1 MGSKT
6 KVPLMIKLFATHS
19 CNTCTRNSVHFCCLS
34 GFRTVGWA
42 RKKTKHQQLEKVAA
56 DTTMVNRGP
65 DRELAQHSTVNNIP
79 GEHIA
84 KKQTGATC

>member
-1 MGSKT
+1 
-6 KVPLMIKLFATHS
+6 
-19 CNTCTRNSVHFCCLS
+19 
-34 GFRTVGWA
+34 VGEK
-42 RKKTKHQQLEKVAA
+42 KKTKHQQLEKVAA

>member
-1 MGSKT
+1 MYK
-6 KVPLMIKLFATHS
+6 KVSIFVVSLVS
-19 CNTCTRNSVHFCCLS
+19 ERS
-34 GFRTVGWA
+34 GGRE
-42 RKKTKHQQLEKVAA
+42 KKTKHQQLEKVAA

>member
-1 MGSKT
+1 MYK
-6 KVPLMIKLFATHS
+6 KQCPFL
-19 CNTCTRNSVHFCCLS
+19 LS
-34 GFRTVGWA
+34 LWFPNGRVGE
-42 RKKTKHQQLEKVAA
+42 KKTKHQQLEKVAA